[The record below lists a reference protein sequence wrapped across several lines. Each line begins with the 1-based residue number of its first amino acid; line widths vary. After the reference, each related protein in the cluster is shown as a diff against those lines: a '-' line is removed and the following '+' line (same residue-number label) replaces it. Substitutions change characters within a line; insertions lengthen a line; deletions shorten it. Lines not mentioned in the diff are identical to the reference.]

1 MRITDVEAIY
11 IRMQDVKEQCDSGQD
26 ALIVK
31 VSTDEGITGIGEVD
45 GAPLA
50 VHGIIHGYYSH
61 TICCGLRQL
70 LIGEDPFETEYL
82 WQKMYRNN
90 IYVGQS
96 GVLFH
101 AISGIDLALWDI
113 KGKKL
118 GMPVWKLLGGG
129 FHKRLRCYASVL
141 FGDTPERTYEEASR
155 LRDLGFTAVKFGWG
169 PMGQDA
175 KTDVALVARAR
186 AGLGDNVDLMVD
198 AGLAWDTK
206 TAVQRA
212 EAFSQYNPFWLEEP
226 LAPHNYEGYNQL
238 SKASTIR
245 IAAGEEEDTL
255 EGYRRLIT
263 EGQCDV
269 IQVDLTRCGGFTG
282 AMKIASLAADYYR
295 PVANHGFSTYV
306 NVAAALHWLN
316 SIPNALI
323 VEFASQNN
331 TDLREFLT
339 RQTIRAKDGYLDIP
353 QEPGLGVELNE
364 ETIARLRVR

>member
-1 MRITDVEAIY
+1 MQITDVEAIY

-70 LIGEDPFETEYL
+70 LIGEDPFETAYL

-129 FHKRLRCYASVL
+129 FHVDGLQFGRLLVGA
-141 FGDTPERTYEEASR
+141 
-155 LRDLGFTAVKFGWG
+155 AVFE
-169 PMGQDA
+169 
-175 KTDVALVARAR
+175 R
-186 AGLGDNVDLMVD
+186 AGSETRGAGD
-198 AGLAWDTK
+198 G
-206 TAVQRA
+206 
-212 EAFSQYNPFWLEEP
+212 PF
-226 LAPHNYEGYNQL
+226 
-238 SKASTIR
+238 KA
-245 IAAGEEEDTL
+245 
-255 EGYRRLIT
+255 RR
-263 EGQCDV
+263 
-269 IQVDLTRCGGFTG
+269 
-282 AMKIASLAADYYR
+282 
-295 PVANHGFSTYV
+295 
-306 NVAAALHWLN
+306 
-316 SIPNALI
+316 
-323 VEFASQNN
+323 
-331 TDLREFLT
+331 
-339 RQTIRAKDGYLDIP
+339 
-353 QEPGLGVELNE
+353 
-364 ETIARLRVR
+364 